1 MNGAAIAACGLI
13 VDAMPNNTP
22 VTAARQCNLTR
33 LVIVAN
39 ANTMNTNTKK
49 SLCMCMDL
57 CIKKYME
64 PNMHV
69 AAIAMRG
76 LIFRSA
82 KKLAVQKVPKINM
95 WVML

>member
-1 MNGAAIAACGLI
+1 
-13 VDAMPNNTP
+13 
-22 VTAARQCNLTR
+22 
-33 LVIVAN
+33 
-39 ANTMNTNTKK
+39 
-49 SLCMCMDL
+49 
-57 CIKKYME
+57 
-64 PNMHV
+64 MHV